1 MSIADADRIAKM
13 VPFEL
18 KMTIDK
24 ALDRNPKLKAEYENN
39 PDVKNV
45 IDVARR
51 LEGMARHAST
61 HAAGVVIAD
70 APITDYVP
78 LQKNPKDES
87 VMTQYTMKK
96 LESMGLLKMDFLG
109 LRTLTVIR
117 DAVRMIEENHG
128 VKLDIERLDLN
139 DKKVYELMSSGNTL
153 GTVSYTH
160 LDVYKRQIDACG
172 SPSGSVNSASS
183 TIYSCSATALRR

>member
-1 MSIADADRIAKM
+1 MIRDVARVMNMSIADADKWAKM

-39 PDVKNV
+39 PDAKQV

-117 DAVRMIEENHG
+117 DAVR
-128 VKLDIERLDLN
+128 
-139 DKKVYELMSSGNTL
+139 
-153 GTVSYTH
+153 
-160 LDVYKRQIDACG
+160 
-172 SPSGSVNSASS
+172 
-183 TIYSCSATALRR
+183 